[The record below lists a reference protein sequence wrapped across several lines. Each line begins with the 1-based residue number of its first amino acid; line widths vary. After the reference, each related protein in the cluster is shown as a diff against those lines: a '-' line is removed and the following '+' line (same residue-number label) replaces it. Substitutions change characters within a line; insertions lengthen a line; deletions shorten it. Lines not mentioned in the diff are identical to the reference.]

1 MGAGFAK
8 TREEDDDGRQFE
20 RQRLGSDSQ
29 RSDPDRLSAPIKG
42 EADMPRSSTALKTH
56 RHQGFLH
63 DTCGGKDRTCSSCHT
78 AAGHGP
84 TVTPNGGHF
93 PSLDA
98 AATHFPR
105 YNARA
110 GKVIT
115 LQDQVRACV
124 TGALAGKPPAA
135 DSVTMTDLVSYLTS
149 LSQGKPMAMGQ

>member
-1 MGAGFAK
+1 
-8 TREEDDDGRQFE
+8 
-20 RQRLGSDSQ
+20 
-29 RSDPDRLSAPIKG
+29 
-42 EADMPRSSTALKTH
+42 MPRSSTALSTP
-56 RHQGFLH
+56 RHQGFLLGSMLLVAFGGWGVCLPAQAAASSPMAKAIATGKQTFMH
-63 DTCGGKDRTCSSCHT
+63 DTFGGSGKTCSSCHT
-78 AAGHGP
+78 DAGQGP
-84 TVTPNGGHF
+84 TVTPNGGRF

-124 TGALAGKPPAA
+124 TGALGGKPPAA

-149 LSQGKPMAMGQ
+149 LSQGKPMAMGE

>member
-1 MGAGFAK
+1 
-8 TREEDDDGRQFE
+8 
-20 RQRLGSDSQ
+20 
-29 RSDPDRLSAPIKG
+29 
-42 EADMPRSSTALKTH
+42 MPRSSTALKTH
-56 RHQGFLH
+56 RHQGFLLGSMLLVAFAGWSVCLPAQAAASSPMAKAIAAGKQTFMH
-63 DTCGGKDRTCSSCHT
+63 DTFGGNDRTCSSCHT